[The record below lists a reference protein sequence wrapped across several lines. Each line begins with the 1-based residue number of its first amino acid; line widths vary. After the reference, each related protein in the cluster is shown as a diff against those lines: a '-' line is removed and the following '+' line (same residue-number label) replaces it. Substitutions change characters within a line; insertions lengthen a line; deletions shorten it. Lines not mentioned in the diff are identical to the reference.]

1 MPYGV
6 NSGEEARSKGCW
18 HTWQRAVTHVAIAW
32 AHGLLGGEPISLYCP
47 GSPCQKGVLYHKWR
61 EHHLVV
67 ETDCR
72 PLERIRPDERT
83 RATLFDFVN
92 LPTRTPHARTV
103 HKSYVV
109 TNGQDYRLRTSCN
122 MPLVLQALSGVAPN
136 ASTETCDVSDFI
148 HSNTWLLR
156 NTGHARH
163 VRTAQACACTL
174 EQGAWN
180 EQLACALVE
189 PDLRLGT
196 YSVHSGSLSTV
207 RVRPM

>member
-1 MPYGV
+1 MNPFLCTALVHRVKRGYSITNGV
-6 NSGEEARSKGCW
+6 NIILSSK
-18 HTWQRAVTHVAIAW
+18 RIA
-32 AHGLLGGEPISLYCP
+32 AHLKEYA
-47 GSPCQKGVLYHKWR
+47 QTK
-61 EHHLVV
+61 
-67 ETDCR
+67 
-72 PLERIRPDERT
+72 ERGR
-83 RATLFDFVN
+83 LF
-92 LPTRTPHARTV
+92 LILSTYLHARTV